1 MHFIMN
7 SLYAFN
13 YSCTGIGNLAIE
25 ENPIIYVQK
34 YNILDINIRLCLLS
48 GLGMGDSLRF
58 QRVCLRIGTTQSG
71 YQTCAT
77 GIARDYGA
85 ATGRERVLWNAVSYP
100 PLCGRGS
107 EDGIRLALRD
117 GIAGPR
123 MAADFSPSPGSR
135 RLEAGEDSLNHLP
148 CLHRSK
154 TSTVREKK
162 TARSTKA
169 RRVSFEVF
177 VVLAVQH
184 LPIEIS
190 SPFRV
195 RSLSSRFS
203 GLRGG
208 SSRIFQ
214 RYRCRFFHP
223 ANALP
228 GVSGRTRPCPCQGI
242 SRR

>member
-1 MHFIMN
+1 MSFPSGIFLRQEANQKLNYLPDSGTTIMHFIMN

-58 QRVCLRIGTTQSG
+58 QRVCLGIGTTQSG

-107 EDGIRLALRD
+107 EDGSRLALRD

-135 RLEAGEDSLNHLP
+135 R
-148 CLHRSK
+148 R
-154 TSTVREKK
+154 
-162 TARSTKA
+162 
-169 RRVSFEVF
+169 
-177 VVLAVQH
+177 
-184 LPIEIS
+184 
-190 SPFRV
+190 
-195 RSLSSRFS
+195 
-203 GLRGG
+203 
-208 SSRIFQ
+208 
-214 RYRCRFFHP
+214 
-223 ANALP
+223 
-228 GVSGRTRPCPCQGI
+228 GRTHLIICRVYIGQKRPRCGKRKPPG
-242 SRR
+242 